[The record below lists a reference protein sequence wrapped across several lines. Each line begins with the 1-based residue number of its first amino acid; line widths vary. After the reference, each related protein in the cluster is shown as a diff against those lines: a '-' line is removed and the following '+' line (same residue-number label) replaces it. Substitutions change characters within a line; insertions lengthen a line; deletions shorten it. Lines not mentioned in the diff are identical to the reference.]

1 MWSELGLR
9 SDNVTPV
16 AQTPKSLVSKLSKR
30 GPHKVLRGD
39 LALAG
44 QPGVVY
50 TPAEGFNLPAV
61 AFGHDWMVGAD
72 NYAGTFEHL
81 ASWGIVV
88 AAPGTER
95 GPVPS
100 HLGLAA
106 DLVTALDIC
115 TGVRLGSGRIS
126 VQPERLAVAGHGMG
140 AGAAVLAAAQHT
152 TIKAVAALF
161 PSPTAPSSAVAA
173 GRVSAAGLILAGAKD
188 VDSLNSDALA
198 LDDAWRGSTLLRV
211 VDKASDSG
219 LVEGRRLL
227 GFLGVGGSE
236 RRTQRVTRAMLTGF
250 LLHRLTGDK
259 AYSAFAD
266 TDAHFP
272 GTHPSVREDAEHD
285 GHPLDPRELA
295 AHRAGTQAGRLL
307 GG

>member
-1 MWSELGLR
+1 M
-9 SDNVTPV
+9 

-61 AFGHDWMVGAD
+61 AFGHDWMVSPD
-72 NYAGTFEHL
+72 SYKGTFEHL

-115 TGVRLGSGRIS
+115 TGVRLGPGRIS
-126 VQPERLAVAGHGMG
+126 VQPERIAVAGHGMG
-140 AGAAVLAAAQHT
+140 AGAAVLAAAQNT

-161 PSPTAPSSAVAA
+161 PAPTSPSAAVAA

-188 VDSLNSDALA
+188 IDSLNNDGLA
-198 LDDAWRGSTLLRV
+198 LDDAWRGQHLLRV
-211 VDKASDSG
+211 VDKASNSG

-227 GFLGVGGSE
+227 GFLGIGGSE
-236 RRTQRVTRAMLTGF
+236 HHAQRVSRALVTGF

-259 AYSAFAD
+259 SYAAFSD
-266 TDAHFP
+266 TETHFP
-272 GTHPSVREDAEHD
+272 GTHPAVREDAD
-285 GHPLDPRELA
+285 HPLDPSDVA
-295 AHRAGTQAGRLL
+295 AHRAGTRASRLL
-307 GG
+307 GS